1 MSIKRLA
8 AHLAPVDFI
17 SIVFLTFLICL
28 NIIFWGK
35 VREWIEIIVINL
47 SVIFFIVFLAYIAET
62 TKNRLYIILHRFYS
76 YLIIIFVFKEIYL
89 MVRPINPVDY
99 DYFLI
104 AVDKWMF
111 GVNPTEW
118 LEKFAHPLLT
128 EILQIAYF
136 SYYFLFI
143 ILGIEIYRRYPIE
156 EFDKSAFIVVYG
168 FYLSYMG
175 YFILPAVGPRFTLHN
190 FYLINDELPGVFFT
204 RWIRDFINAGES
216 ISFNMPNAIEIVQR
230 DVFPSGHTQL
240 TIVVMYMARK
250 YKLKTRLLLTI
261 LGVLL
266 IISTVYLRYH
276 YVIDILAGIVFFV
289 LTVWTGRMVSDW
301 WDRKKIEF
309 NSTS

>member
-240 TIVVMYMARK
+240 TIVVMYLARK